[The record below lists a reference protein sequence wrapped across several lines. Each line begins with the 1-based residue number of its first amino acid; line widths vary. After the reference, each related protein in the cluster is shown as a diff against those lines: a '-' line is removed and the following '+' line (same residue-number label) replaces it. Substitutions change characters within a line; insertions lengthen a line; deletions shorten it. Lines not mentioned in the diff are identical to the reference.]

1 MKKLDDLHINTN
13 TLKIDQM
20 TKKDFGWAWSKMF
33 WAVWSR
39 DSKNNCISR
48 MSRWN

>member
-20 TKKDFGWAWSKMF
+20 TKKDFGWAWSKN
-33 WAVWSR
+33 VVGSLVT
-39 DSKNNCISR
+39 
-48 MSRWN
+48 